1 LSIDLRDRDQPA
13 QVICQGLGLS
23 PHPEGGHY
31 RETWRDMPPDGGRG
45 ASTGILF
52 LLMAGERSRW
62 HRVDATEIWLWQ
74 AGAPLLLSIAD
85 PGRPPRT
92 LRLGPDL
99 ASG

>member
-1 LSIDLRDRDQPA
+1 
-13 QVICQGLGLS
+13 
-23 PHPEGGHY
+23 
-31 RETWRDMPPDGGRG
+31 MPPDGGRG